1 MPFKC
6 IGKNFTGGYWN
17 VGNDK
22 KALKKQKFTEKN
34 KACTDGLMICHNIVV
49 FALLT
54 ICGPENTGK
63 TQITRK

>member
-6 IGKNFTGGYWN
+6 IRKYLTCGYWERI
-17 VGNDK
+17 DK